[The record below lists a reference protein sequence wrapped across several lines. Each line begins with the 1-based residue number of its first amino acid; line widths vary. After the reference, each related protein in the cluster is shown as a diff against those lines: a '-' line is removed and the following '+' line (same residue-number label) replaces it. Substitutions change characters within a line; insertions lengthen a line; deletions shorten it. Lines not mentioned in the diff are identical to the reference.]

1 MISRTMAE
9 AQLPK
14 RVDAAKLVDSNQQFS
29 AQIDSQKLGRLLAAV
44 ERCEQPVD
52 CHIEFFRDAE
62 NHRVLKGQCKTQV
75 TMQCQRCLGSVS
87 LEVESEFE
95 LGLVFD
101 DERAKQLPR
110 RLEPVI
116 VDEDGYFDLWQVLE
130 DEVLLSLPPFP
141 LHPQDE
147 CQLKQPEPDTN
158 AEPEVERENPFSVLA
173 QLKKN

>member
-1 MISRTMAE
+1 MAD

-14 RVDAAKLVDSNQQFS
+14 RVDVTKLVDTNQQFS
-29 AQIDSQKLGRLLAAV
+29 AKIDSQNLDRVTAAV
-44 ERCEQPVD
+44 VSCDDAVD
-52 CHIEFFRDAE
+52 CQIEFFRDVE
-62 NHRVLKGQCKTQV
+62 NHRVLKGHCSTQV
-75 TMQCQRCLGSVS
+75 TMLCQRCLDTVS
-87 LEVESEFE
+87 LAVTSEFE

-116 VDEDGYFDLWQVLE
+116 VDETGYLDLWEVLE

-141 LHPQDE
+141 LHPDGE